1 MKSDKKTKTIMPLIN
16 YYKILEIKQTSD
28 PTIIRAAFNKLAMQY
43 HPDRNIGDASA
54 EVMMKIL
61 NEAIAVLS
69 QPRLRKAHDKKLAEE
84 AGQSF
89 VDNSYE
95 DIPKTLEVD
104 LGESIK
110 LDLMLIP
117 EGTFK
122 MGSLGNGRYENDMPR
137 HEVTLTNPFYMG
149 KYAVTQEQWQAVMS
163 NNISYFKGGK
173 MPVNQI
179 SWNDCKEFIKKLNA
193 KTDGGYRLP
202 TEAEWEYACRAGT
215 TTEYSYGDTIT
226 PKNAN
231 YDESNIGKP
240 IAVGS
245 YKPNAFGLY
254 DMHGNVWEWCE
265 DWYGGYPGWPVEDPK
280 GPAVGQYR
288 ILRGGSFAVN
298 SSRARSCSRIVSAPA
313 VRIHV
318 NGFRLVKDE

>member
-1 MKSDKKTKTIMPLIN
+1 MPLIN
-16 YYKILEIKQTSD
+16 YYKILEIEQTSY

-54 EVMMKIL
+54 EVMMKTL

-84 AGQSF
+84 NGESF
-89 VDNSYE
+89 TDNSYE

-104 LGESIK
+104 LGESIN
-110 LDLMLIP
+110 LELMFIP

-122 MGSLGNGRYENDMPR
+122 MGSFGNGRYENDMPR

-149 KYAVTQEQWQAVMS
+149 KYEVTQEQWRAVMG

-173 MPVNQI
+173 LPVNQI

-202 TEAEWEYACRAGT
+202 TEAEW
-215 TTEYSYGDTIT
+215 
-226 PKNAN
+226 
-231 YDESNIGKP
+231 
-240 IAVGS
+240 
-245 YKPNAFGLY
+245 
-254 DMHGNVWEWCE
+254 
-265 DWYGGYPGWPVEDPK
+265 
-280 GPAVGQYR
+280 
-288 ILRGGSFAVN
+288 
-298 SSRARSCSRIVSAPA
+298 
-313 VRIHV
+313 
-318 NGFRLVKDE
+318 

>member
-1 MKSDKKTKTIMPLIN
+1 MPSIN
-16 YYKILEIKQTSD
+16 YYEILEIEQTSD
-28 PTIIRAAFNKLAMQY
+28 PAVIRAAFNKLAMKY

-54 EVMMKIL
+54 EVMMKTL

-69 QPRLRKAHDKKLAEE
+69 RPRLRKAHDKKLAEE

-89 VDNSYE
+89 VDNSFE

-104 LGESIK
+104 LGEGVK
-110 LDLMLIP
+110 LELMCIP

-122 MGSLGNGRYENDMPR
+122 MGSLPIDSYENDMPR
-137 HEVTLTNPFYMG
+137 HEVTLTNPFYMA
-149 KYAVTQEQWQAVMS
+149 KYAVTQEQWRVVMG
-163 NNISYFKGGK
+163 NNLSYFKGVK
-173 MPVNQI
+173 LPVNQI
-179 SWNDCKEFIKKLNA
+179 SWNDTKEFIKKLNA
-193 KTDGGYRLP
+193 KMEGGYRLP

-215 TTEYSYGDTIT
+215 TSEYSFGDYIS
-226 PKNAN
+226 PRNAN

-240 IAVGS
+240 VAVGN
-245 YKPNAFGLY
+245 YKPNDFGLY

-288 ILRGGSFAVN
+288 VLRGGSFAVN
-298 SSRARSCSRIVSAPA
+298 SSRARSSSRIICAPA
-313 VRIHV
+313 IRIHV
-318 NGFRLVKDE
+318 NGFRLVREEI

>member
-16 YYKILEIKQTSD
+16 YYKILEIEQTSD

-43 HPDRNIGDASA
+43 HPDRNIGDPSA
-54 EVMMKIL
+54 EVMMKTL

-122 MGSLGNGRYENDMPR
+122 MGSFGNGRYENDMPR

-179 SWNDCKEFIKKLNA
+179 SWIDCKEFIKKLNA

-215 TTEYSYGDTIT
+215 TTEY
-226 PKNAN
+226 
-231 YDESNIGKP
+231 
-240 IAVGS
+240 
-245 YKPNAFGLY
+245 
-254 DMHGNVWEWCE
+254 
-265 DWYGGYPGWPVEDPK
+265 
-280 GPAVGQYR
+280 
-288 ILRGGSFAVN
+288 
-298 SSRARSCSRIVSAPA
+298 
-313 VRIHV
+313 
-318 NGFRLVKDE
+318 